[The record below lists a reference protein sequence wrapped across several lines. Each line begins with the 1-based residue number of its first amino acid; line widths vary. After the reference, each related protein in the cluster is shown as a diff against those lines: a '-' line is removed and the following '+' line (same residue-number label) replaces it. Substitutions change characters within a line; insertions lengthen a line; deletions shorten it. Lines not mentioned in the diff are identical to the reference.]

1 MTSAPGRRGERL
13 LQRCTVLLR
22 VAGKAER
29 GTGFFVS
36 QNLVLTC
43 QHVVEGAAAGGVVI
57 QRGQHTATGTVL
69 ERPELAVRD
78 LALVTIPDGWSRR
91 HPVVRLD
98 SDAAPLDDCYI
109 FGYSDT
115 RPEGD
120 PVLLRLEGHVG
131 PTLKLGAGQVRPG
144 HSGSPILNLRTGSVC
159 AVTQVSRGRDTD
171 LGGLGM
177 RVSPR
182 ELQLPTAAD
191 APALQLWERVFG
203 NPKADRP
210 AWLIERKASDILP
223 PPFTPAWFLFSEST
237 IPLLGRAQEQSE
249 LADFLRT
256 RPTFSW
262 WTLLGPAGIG
272 KSRLAH
278 HVVQQHG
285 ATWSC
290 GFVDLDDIDRVR
302 NDLQQLDRPMLL
314 VVDYA
319 SRAPARVRELLRTCA
334 GLAPAPGRRVRVL
347 LLEREA
353 GKETGWWDELLPR
366 HAAETATFRQHMH
379 GEPRVLGGIQ
389 DCQRELLKAWLA
401 AGAPDRLDRLPPP
414 EAGFWADLAKASE
427 GRPLL
432 VGVAAA
438 AFQRQDTVPDVL
450 RMPELLRPIVE
461 RELRQWRQKCPDE
474 IRFGHAVTVI
484 GIGTLLRGL
493 PLLGPDD
500 PILVH
505 GKGES
510 GPELLLIPGPDGL
523 HRLPTLREL
532 DRLPALVVERVKASM
547 SRVLGEL
554 GALMPGVPL
563 QSTLQTGHDMCPT
576 RWSLEPDMFGELLLD
591 GLWNEPAYFDRNAPL
606 PVLSDAQLQ
615 ASLVTAWRID
625 AARTIATLA
634 DLRQTTSD
642 ATAFVRALRL
652 LAEGV
657 AAGSTG
663 KPDDTLLDAL
673 AFVLFNAS
681 VRVARQRSSQA
692 QVDAIGAALER
703 LSATFPD
710 SGSIAYR
717 HFKMVLRRSVD
728 DDIDRRENLRRRAL
742 AMAPK
747 QIPEIQAHPA
757 DAIELHWCDTLVR
770 LVNEAIERADLA
782 LMADIIA
789 SGRLLQASFA
799 QRSPLYEELVK
810 VYAAIATANATP
822 AASPGATTRLTLTA
836 ELVASLAEGIVAC
849 LEAPAGIVAPPLRTR
864 LFRALVNLSWANAQ
878 LRRGEVVRPLVSLI
892 TPRLHDWTDDA
903 TLAREVRIKL
913 ALHEQMTLP
922 PGTGAEVAAGLA
934 ERAWQLLAD
943 GVSADGAQI
952 CLAMTR
958 AVLIA
963 PGGEDSEALIQTL
976 PGRLAIL
983 PDTEPVRDGVVRLAL
998 DAPFKAAWTYLRSL
1012 PGQAVS
1018 NRELP
1023 LLPSL
1028 AGLNCVLNLARH
1040 PWPDEQALPML
1051 VRARLL
1057 AAPYWA
1063 DDMFKTG
1070 LLRCVLLHWEHHK
1083 PSPPRIDDHIEVRP
1097 LERAN
1102 GRLRLEVIVRID
1114 DGAPPERVL
1123 VELPDADSTG
1133 D

>member
-22 VAGKAER
+22 VKSER

-43 QHVVEGAAAGGVVI
+43 HHVVQGAAAGGVTI
-57 QRGQHTATGTVL
+57 QRGTHAASGTVL
-69 ERPELAVRD
+69 ERPDLALRD
-78 LALVTIPDGWSRR
+78 LALVTIPDGWSKR

-98 SDAAPLDDCYI
+98 SDAAPRDDCYI

-115 RPEGD
+115 REAGD

-177 RVSPR
+177 RVSAR
-182 ELQLPTAAD
+182 ELQLPTSAD
-191 APALQLWERVFG
+191 DASALQLWERVFG

-210 AWLIERKASDILP
+210 AWLIERKASATLP

-237 IPLLGRAQEQSE
+237 IPLLGRSRERSE
-249 LADFLRT
+249 LADFLRSS
-256 RPTFSW
+256 PTFSW

-278 HVVQQHG
+278 DVVQRHG

-319 SRAPARVRELLRTCA
+319 SRGPGRVRELLRTCA

-366 HAAETATFRQHMH
+366 HAAETATFLQHMH

-389 DCQRELLKAWLA
+389 DCQRELLKAWLE
-401 AGAPDRLDRLPPP
+401 AGAPERLDRLPPP
-414 EAGFWADLAKASE
+414 QAEFWNDLAKASE

-438 AFQRQDTVPDVL
+438 AFQRQDTVPDVV

-461 RELRQWRQKCPDE
+461 REVRQWRQKCPDE
-474 IRFGHAVTVI
+474 TRFGHAVTII

-505 GKGES
+505 GPGES
-510 GPELLLIPGPDGL
+510 GPELLLMPAPGGT
-523 HRLPTLREL
+523 HRLPTLRDL
-532 DRLPALVVERVKASM
+532 NHLPALVVERVKASM

-554 GALMPGVPL
+554 ATLMPGVPL
-563 QSTLQTGHDMCPT
+563 QSTLQAGHDMCPT

-591 GLWNEPAYFDRNAPL
+591 DLWNEPAFFDRHALL

-615 ASLVTAWRID
+615 ASLMAAWRID
-625 AARTIATLA
+625 ASRTIATLA

-642 ATAFVRALRL
+642 AAAFVRALRL
-652 LAEGV
+652 LAEG
-657 AAGSTG
+657 AATG
-663 KPDDTLLDAL
+663 LAGELDETRLNAL
-673 AFVLFNAS
+673 SYVLFNAS

-692 QVDAIGAALER
+692 QVDLMGAALER
-703 LSATFPD
+703 LSAAFPD
-710 SGSIAYR
+710 SSSVSYR
-717 HFKMVLRRSVD
+717 NFKILLRRSANS
-728 DDIDRRENLRRRAL
+728 DIDRRENLRRRAL

-747 QIPEIQAHPA
+747 QIPEIVAHPA
-757 DAIELHWCDTLVR
+757 DVIELHWCDTLVR
-770 LVNEAIERADLA
+770 LVSEAIERADLA
-782 LMADIIA
+782 LLAEIIA

-810 VYAAIATANATP
+810 VYAAIASANVKGGSP
-822 AASPGATTRLTLTA
+822 PGATVQLVLTA
-836 ELVASLAEGIVAC
+836 DLVASLAEGIAAC
-849 LEAPAGIVAPPLRTR
+849 LDLPAGVVAPPLRAR
-864 LFRALVNLSWANAQ
+864 LFYAMVNLSWANAQ
-878 LRRGEVVRPLVSLI
+878 QRNGAVVRLLVSRI
-892 TPRLHDWTDDA
+892 AERMHDWTEDA
-903 TLAREVRIKL
+903 TIAREVRIKL

-922 PGTGAEVAAGLA
+922 PGASAEVSGGLA
-934 ERAWQLLAD
+934 ERAWQWLAE
-943 GVSADGAQI
+943 GVSEDGARI

-958 AVLIA
+958 TALLA
-963 PGGEDSEALIQTL
+963 PGGEDSDPLVQML
-976 PGRLAIL
+976 PDRLASL
-983 PDTEPVRDGVVRLAL
+983 PDIEPVRDGVTRLAA
-998 DAPFKAAWTYLRSL
+998 DAPFKAAWTYVQSL
-1012 PGQAVS
+1012 PGLAVS

-1028 AGLNCVLNLARH
+1028 AGLNCVINLSRI
-1040 PWPDEQALPML
+1040 PWPDEHALPML

-1063 DDMFKTG
+1063 DRAFKSG
-1070 LLRCVLLHWEHHK
+1070 LVQCVLMHWEHHK
-1083 PSPPRIDDHIEVRP
+1083 SSPPRIDDHLEIRP
-1097 LERAN
+1097 LDRAN
-1102 GRLRLEVIVRID
+1102 GTLTLEVMVRID
-1114 DGAPPERVL
+1114 DGATPERL
-1123 VELPDADSTG
+1123 LIQIPDAGGTDG
-1133 D
+1133 